1 MRPDAGGDLFSRRAM
16 VLSSLGG
23 LFFGAIA
30 VRMAQLQI
38 FENDEFRLEAAEN
51 QFNLLVNPASRGLIY
66 DRFGVPVAVNR
77 RDFRVSVMR
86 SDNDDLDKTISAL
99 ASILQMPSGKAASV
113 LADARIAPRFMP
125 AVIAENLS
133 WEEYSRVN
141 VYAAS
146 YPGVRA
152 EMGESRN
159 YPLGESMAHVL
170 GYVGRANAKEVESD
184 KEARNPGVRIGKE
197 GIEKSQEAGLKGKH
211 GASKV
216 EVNARG
222 RVIREVVDTRFDPVS
237 GQAIVLT
244 IDAELQQVA
253 YDQFSATQKRPAES
267 GAAVLM
273 DLKTGD
279 VLALVSAPSFDPNK
293 FVDGIAQSEF
303 SEYNTNERQP
313 LYHKSV
319 RGTYPPGSTYKL
331 ITTLAALEAG
341 LITPEEGINCNG
353 VINISGNLFHCSSR
367 RGHGMVHLHEAVK
380 SSCDLYYYEL
390 GRRLGGQLIGDMA
403 RKLGIGGQY
412 DLGIPGVR
420 TGYVADPAHKLS
432 AFKQNWTIGDTINSS
447 IGQGLVAVSPLQ
459 LAIMAARVGSK
470 GLAVEPRLIHEGP
483 GATPVKDFAS
493 LGFDP
498 NNIELL
504 HKGLFGVCN
513 EPGGTARMNLEIEG
527 MTLAGK
533 TGTSQ
538 VRRISM
544 AERRT
549 GVRSNAQLPWKMRD
563 NALFVCYGPSE
574 NPRYACAV
582 VVEHGG
588 TGGVAAAPR
597 AREIMRATLLKDP
610 SSMPRFSAN
619 AQIATAEPPPLAP
632 LNAIAT
638 KGRA

>member
-1 MRPDAGGDLFSRRAM
+1 MRPDAGGDIFSRRAM
-16 VLSSLGG
+16 ILSSLGG
-23 LFFGAIA
+23 LFFGAITI
-30 VRMAQLQI
+30 RMAQLQI

-51 QFNLLVNPASRGLIY
+51 QFNLLVNPASRGSIY

-86 SDNDDLDKTISAL
+86 TDDDALASTISAL
-99 ASILQMPSGKAASV
+99 ATILQMPSAKAATV
-113 LADARIAPRFMP
+113 LADARAAARFIP
-125 AVIAENLS
+125 VLVAENLS
-133 WEEYSRVN
+133 WEEYSRLN

-146 YPGVRA
+146 YPSVRA

-170 GYVGRANAKEVESD
+170 GYVGRANAKEIALDSQ
-184 KEARNPGVRIGKE
+184 AHHPGIRVGKE
-197 GIEKSQEAGLKGKH
+197 GIEKSQEKGLKGKH
-211 GASKV
+211 GALKV

-244 IDAELQQVA
+244 IDAELQQIA

-279 VLALVSAPSFDPNK
+279 ILALVSAPSFDPNK

-331 ITTLAALEAG
+331 VTTLAALEAG
-341 LITPEEGINCNG
+341 LITPEEGIFCNG
-353 VINISGNLFHCSSR
+353 VINISGHLFHCSSR
-367 RGHGMVHLHEAVK
+367 RGHGMVHLHDAVK

-390 GRRLGGQLIGDMA
+390 GRRLGGQRIGDMA
-403 RKLGIGGQY
+403 RKLGIGGRY
-412 DLGIPGVR
+412 ELGIPGVR
-420 TGYVADPAHKLS
+420 TGYVADPPHKMS
-432 AFKQNWTIGDTINSS
+432 TFKRDWTIGDTINSS

-459 LAIMAARVGSK
+459 LAIMAARVGSR

-483 GATPVKDFAS
+483 GATPVKEFAS

-504 HKGLFGVCN
+504 HKGLYGVCN

-538 VRRISM
+538 VRRITM

-549 GVRSNAQLPWKMRD
+549 GVRSNAELPWRMRD

-574 NPRYACAV
+574 NPRYACAI

-610 SSMPRFSAN
+610 SSLPRFSAS
-619 AQIATAEPPPLAP
+619 AQVATAEPPPLPP
-632 LNAIAT
+632 LNAVAT

>member
-1 MRPDAGGDLFSRRAM
+1 MRPDAGGDIFSRRAM
-16 VLSSLGG
+16 ILSSLGG
-23 LFFGAIA
+23 LFFGAITI
-30 VRMAQLQI
+30 RMAQLQI

-51 QFNLLVNPASRGLIY
+51 QFNLLVNPASRGSIY

-86 SDNDDLDKTISAL
+86 TDDDALASTISAL
-99 ASILQMPSGKAASV
+99 ATILQMPSAKAATV
-113 LADARIAPRFMP
+113 LADARAAARFIP
-125 AVIAENLS
+125 VLVAENLS
-133 WEEYSRVN
+133 WEEYSRLN

-146 YPGVRA
+146 YPSVRA

-170 GYVGRANAKEVESD
+170 GYVGRANAKEIALDSQ
-184 KEARNPGVRIGKE
+184 AHHPGIRVGKE
-197 GIEKSQEAGLKGKH
+197 GIEKSQEKGLKGKH
-211 GASKV
+211 GALKV

-244 IDAELQQVA
+244 IDAELQQIA
-253 YDQFSATQKRPAES
+253 YDQFLATQKRPAES

-279 VLALVSAPSFDPNK
+279 ILALVSAPSFDPNK

-303 SEYNTNERQP
+303 NEYNTNERQP

-331 ITTLAALEAG
+331 VTTLAALEAG
-341 LITPEEGINCNG
+341 LITPEEGIFCNG
-353 VINISGNLFHCSSR
+353 VISISGHLFHCSSR
-367 RGHGMVHLHEAVK
+367 RGHGMVHLHDAVK

-390 GRRLGGQLIGDMA
+390 GRRLGGQRIGDMA
-403 RKLGIGGQY
+403 RKLGIGGRY

-420 TGYVADPAHKLS
+420 AGYVADPPHKMS
-432 AFKQNWTIGDTINSS
+432 TFKSDWTIGDTINSS

-459 LAIMAARVGSK
+459 LAIMAARVGSR

-483 GATPVKDFAS
+483 GATPVKEFAS

-504 HKGLFGVCN
+504 HKGLYGVCN

-538 VRRISM
+538 VRRITM

-549 GVRSNAQLPWKMRD
+549 GVRSNAELPWRMRD

-610 SSMPRFSAN
+610 SSLPRFSAS
-619 AQIATAEPPPLAP
+619 AQVATAEPPPLPP
-632 LNAIAT
+632 LNAVAT